1 MPNTDVEAVPKVTE
15 DWAIKAIKVVE
26 PVWVVIPVN
35 EQAYCAVAATV
46 IHLELKDQPLAI
58 AFGAKLQMVTAL
70 WKD

>member
-1 MPNTDVEAVPKVTE
+1 VVPNTDVEAVPKVTE
-15 DWAIKAIKVVE
+15 DWAIKVVE

-35 EQAYCAVAATV
+35 EQAYYAVAATV

>member
-15 DWAIKAIKVVE
+15 DWAIKVVE
-26 PVWVVIPVN
+26 PVLVVIPVN